1 MKCINRELYPFLTVL
16 FFAVVVLV
24 LLWPVLDMVVLSAS
38 LAVVLMPLHRR
49 LVALDAP
56 CPVVSDHHL

>member
-38 LAVVLMPLHRR
+38 LAVGPDAASPPA
-49 LVALDAP
+49 VALDAP